1 MASHGGTTVDHDD
14 IRRWAEERGAKPSR
28 VIRTGNEDPEVDP
41 GIIRLD
47 FPGYTGAGALEEI
60 TWDEWFQA
68 FEDGGLAFV
77 HQDETAAGAQSN
89 FNRLVERETAE
100 ARAHGDSHANA
111 RTTGTSRRDEG
122 RA

>member
-1 MASHGGTTVDHDD
+1 MASHGGTTTDHDE
-14 IRRWAEERGAKPSR
+14 IRQWAEARGATPSR

-60 TWDEWFQA
+60 SWDEWFQA

-77 HQDETAAGAQSN
+77 HQDET
-89 FNRLVERETAE
+89 
-100 ARAHGDSHANA
+100 
-111 RTTGTSRRDEG
+111 
-122 RA
+122 